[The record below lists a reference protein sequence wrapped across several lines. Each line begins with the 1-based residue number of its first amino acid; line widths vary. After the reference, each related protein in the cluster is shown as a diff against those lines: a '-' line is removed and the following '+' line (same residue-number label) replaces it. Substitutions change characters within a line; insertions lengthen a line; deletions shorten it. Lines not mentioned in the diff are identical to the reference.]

1 MRFFTPDRLSRFGSG
16 DGQLAQAAQEEL
28 ERRTEEYLRT
38 LQEIES
44 KLPPRFRDLLEQFY
58 LHDAR
63 VISQPGFV
71 VTDLESLEHS
81 SRVGM
86 PSAWSHS
93 YIQGAQERRISSF
106 WLPLQLDTPP
116 REILV
121 LHYRCVLVENAV
133 VHESLNEECPYLE
146 WQHDEVDLV
155 QSGECTEF
163 SHSILFTGGLE
174 LRLRFKDFDFATLRP
189 MEEAE
194 ELVELNSRRPA
205 DPRRVR

>member
-1 MRFFTPDRLSRFGSG
+1 MRFFTPDLLSRFGSG
-16 DGQLAQAAQEEL
+16 DGQLAQAAQEAL

-38 LQEIES
+38 LQEIEP
-44 KLPPRFRDLLEQFY
+44 KLPPRFRDLLEHSY

-86 PSAWSHS
+86 PPAWSHS
-93 YIQGAQERRISSF
+93 YVKGADERRIPSF

-121 LHYRCVLVENAV
+121 LQYRFVLVENAE
-133 VHESLNEECPYLE
+133 VHESLDEECPYLE

-155 QSGECTEF
+155 QSGEYMEF
-163 SHSILFTGGLE
+163 RHSILFTRGLE
-174 LRLRFKDFDFATLRP
+174 LRLRFRDFDFATLKP
-189 MEEAE
+189 MESGDEPVG
-194 ELVELNSRRPA
+194 LIS
-205 DPRRVR
+205 PRLLA